1 MLEARIKKQNIVQ
14 NLQMKNRTEIYQ
26 KLNELTS
33 YNDFIEVLLIL
44 CDKNLN
50 CYENELATRDLKS
63 RLNENEIIFLFGLW
77 AKNKNKRNGI
87 YTDKLELSEI
97 IHKLMDD
104 LHLTFLSDFKSIDL
118 LSINSLSTY
127 HQQIRKNPAA
137 IKETI
142 FYSGSGA
149 YDYQLINFVVPKYE
163 LDNDWILKNM
173 KFSTKDLQR
182 LYTYIK
188 SVLNYKINFKRD
200 KLNTIELYSLSR
212 DNYVFKKNPVFIT
225 ILDTLSF
232 EIEEMLN
239 ENFNDIGDLNHFRF
253 RPVIRSGSKYIIPFP
268 YLLSESIYDG
278 PFYWML
284 DDKKYKSTA
293 LKNRG
298 DCAEKIV
305 KSILE
310 RKIKKE
316 NIFLE
321 VNVNVV
327 KTETV
332 TDLDVCIV
340 CENKML
346 IFQVKSKRLTQ
357 LSKNGDIESF
367 HNDFKLAVI
376 DANKQATTP
385 IPLII
390 SNSCKLKSK
399 ISGVEIDCSKITEIY
414 SACIV
419 LDSYPAITTH
429 TRMFF
434 YDGLEEMPVAINI
447 FDLEVIL
454 DYVTGFDMLFDYIK
468 KRAQFSKYYIAET
481 ELSFFAKYMKSDL
494 KRMDDS
500 DLIYLDNDFAQNY
513 DSDYYLPLMKSYEK
527 EFPSF
532 ISSIGRNDYCFC
544 GSGNKLKKCCIDNIS

>member
-1 MLEARIKKQNIVQ
+1 
-14 NLQMKNRTEIYQ
+14 MKNRTEIYQ
-26 KLNELTS
+26 KLNEFTS
-33 YNDFIEVLLIL
+33 YNNFIEALLIL

-50 CYENELATRDLKS
+50 CYTDELATRDIGS
-63 RLNENEIIFLFGLW
+63 RLNENEMIFLFGLW
-77 AKNKNKRNGI
+77 VKNKDKKIGI
-87 YTDKLELSEI
+87 YTDIFELSDN
-97 IHKLMDD
+97 IHKLMDE
-104 LHLTFLSDFKSIDL
+104 LHSTFLIDFKSIDIQ
-118 LSINSLSTY
+118 SVNSLSTF
-127 HQQIRKNPAA
+127 HKQMRENPAA

-149 YDYQLINFVVPKYE
+149 YDYQFINFVVPKYD
-163 LDNDWILKNM
+163 LDSDWILKNM

-188 SVLNYKINFKRD
+188 SVQNFKLNFKRD
-200 KLNTIELYSLSR
+200 KLNTIGLYSLSKE
-212 DNYVFKKNPVFIT
+212 NHVFRKNPVFIT
-225 ILDTLSF
+225 ILDTFSF
-232 EIEEMLN
+232 EIDEKLN
-239 ENFNDIGDLNHFRF
+239 ENFNDIGDLNYFKF
-253 RPVIRSGSKYIIPFP
+253 RPVIKIGSKYMIPFP

-284 DDKKYKSTA
+284 EDEQYKSKA
-293 LKNRG
+293 LKHRG

-310 RKIKKE
+310 KKIKNE

-327 KTETV
+327 KTEIV
-332 TDLDVCIV
+332 TDLDVCVVIDH
-340 CENKML
+340 KML

-367 HNDFKLAVI
+367 HNDFKLAVM
-376 DANKQATTP
+376 DANIQATTA

-390 SNSCKLKSK
+390 SNACKLKSK
-399 ISGVEIDCSKITEIY
+399 TNGVEIDCSGISEIY

-434 YDGLEEMPVAINI
+434 YDGLAEMPIAINI
-447 FDLEVIL
+447 FDLEIIL
-454 DYVTGFDMLFDYIK
+454 EYVTGFDMLFDYIK
-468 KRAQFSKYYIAET
+468 KRVQFSKYYIAET

-494 KRMDDS
+494 KINVDS
-500 DLIYLDNDFAQNY
+500 DLFYLDNSFAQHY
-513 DSDYYLPLMKSYEK
+513 DSDYYIPLMKRYEK

-532 ISSIGRNDYCFC
+532 INGISRNDPCFC
-544 GSGNKLKKCCIDNIS
+544 GSGMKFKKCCIDIFN